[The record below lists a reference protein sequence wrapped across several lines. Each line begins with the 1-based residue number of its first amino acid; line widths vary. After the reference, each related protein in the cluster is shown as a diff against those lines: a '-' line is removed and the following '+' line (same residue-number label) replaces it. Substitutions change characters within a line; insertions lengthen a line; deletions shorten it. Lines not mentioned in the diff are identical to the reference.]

1 MSSSNM
7 SYKRSRFFNFSIK
20 RRLQLRMLVKIW
32 SIILASLL
40 VTGIIFYFYSD
51 IAVGKSYRLFHVK
64 AENFMDF
71 LFPVLACGFF
81 VSLILGFVASLLFP
95 HAIAGPIYR
104 IERELAEIGKG
115 NLCKNISLR
124 KEDQLK
130 DLVDSINVMTGGL
143 RDKIKT
149 ISDIS
154 GQIRELAERDA
165 DEDHDGTM
173 KKIKLANA
181 NLQEAIN
188 KFTLGSR
195 NSEHK

>member
-1 MSSSNM
+1 
-7 SYKRSRFFNFSIK
+7 
-20 RRLQLRMLVKIW
+20 MLVKLW
-32 SIILASLL
+32 GIILASLL

-51 IAVGKSYRLFHVK
+51 INIGKSYRLFHVK

-71 LFPVLACGFF
+71 LAPVLVCGFL

-95 HAIAGPIYR
+95 HAIAGPLYR

-115 NLCKNISLR
+115 DLCKDITLR
-124 KEDQLK
+124 KGDEVK
-130 DLVDSINVMTGGL
+130 DLADSINAMTGEL

-154 GQIRELAERDA
+154 GQIGKLAEKA
-165 DEDHDGTM
+165 TDEGPDGTI

-188 KFTLGSR
+188 KFTLR
-195 NSEHK
+195 EK

>member
-1 MSSSNM
+1 MSSSKRT
-7 SYKRSRFFNFSIK
+7 YKRSWFFNFSIK
-20 RRLQLRMLVKIW
+20 KRLQLRMLVKIW

-51 IAVGKSYRLFHVK
+51 INIGKSYRLFHVK
-64 AENFMDF
+64 ADNFMDF
-71 LFPVLACGFF
+71 LAPVLVCGFL

-95 HAIAGPIYR
+95 HAIAGPLHR
-104 IERELAEIGKG
+104 IERELAEIGG
-115 NLCKNISLR
+115 GDLCKNIKLR
-124 KEDQLK
+124 KGDEVK
-130 DLVDSINVMTGGL
+130 DLVDSINVMTGEL

-154 GQIRELAERDA
+154 GQIGELAEKA
-165 DEDHDGTM
+165 TDEDPDETI

-188 KFTLGSR
+188 KFTLR
-195 NSEHK
+195 EK